1 MRSVYQR
8 RDVDRLGHGAVA
20 RIARMQMVARV
31 ERGAQAEEARLP
43 TASRFRVNNALAIRE
58 ALVLGSGIGV
68 CPAWLVRDLL
78 DSGELVRVLE
88 GWSARAQDL
97 YLLYPSRQFLP
108 LRTRLFID
116 FAAGQF
122 EALAG
127 FDRPMRAQEER

>member
-20 RIARMQMVARV
+20 RIGRMQMVARV
-31 ERGAQAEEARLP
+31 AYLARRGVPAVPDDLPMHDFVRFAWTPGTTVELFRGAEEARLP
-43 TASRFRVNNALAIRE
+43 TTSGFRVNNALAIRE
-58 ALVLGSGIGV
+58 ALVLGSGIGA

-97 YLLYPSRQFLP
+97 YLL
-108 LRTRLFID
+108 
-116 FAAGQF
+116 
-122 EALAG
+122 
-127 FDRPMRAQEER
+127 

>member
-20 RIARMQMVARV
+20 RIGRMQMVARV
-31 ERGAQAEEARLP
+31 AYLARRARGAGRFTHARFVRFVWTPGTTVELFRGAEEARLP
-43 TASRFRVNNALAIRE
+43 TTSRFRVNNALAIRE
-58 ALVLGSGIGV
+58 ALVLGSGIGA

-97 YLLYPSRQFLP
+97 YLL
-108 LRTRLFID
+108 
-116 FAAGQF
+116 
-122 EALAG
+122 
-127 FDRPMRAQEER
+127 